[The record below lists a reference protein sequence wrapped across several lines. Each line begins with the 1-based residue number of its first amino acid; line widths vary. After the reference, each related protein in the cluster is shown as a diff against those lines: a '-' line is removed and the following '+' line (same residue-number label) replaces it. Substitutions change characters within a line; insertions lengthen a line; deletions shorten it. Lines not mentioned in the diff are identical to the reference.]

1 MGQEGLQIMS
11 KKLFVLLLV
20 LSLGLAVTGLQA
32 QITTATLVGTVTD
45 STGAVVP
52 GTQVSATNI
61 DTNASKSALT
71 NDQGAYRIEFLPVGN
86 YKIEVSAKG
95 FKTYDRTGI
104 VLEVAQIAQLDVQ
117 LQIGKT
123 GETVEVNDA
132 LPLIN
137 VTNPEIGRTV
147 QPQEIAA
154 LPLVNRD
161 VYKLLDLTP
170 GVQRNDDANIILG
183 YPEQHTL
190 INGGVDGGTGSVNYY
205 LDGGNNMTGLRNTG
219 NILPSPDAIQEFRV
233 QTNSYSAEYG
243 RYANGVVN
251 VLTKSGTNNWHG
263 SLFEYVRNTMFNAN
277 PWGSSGLPSPP
288 LHRNQFGGTVGG
300 PIIHD
305 KTFFF
310 LSYEALRQITNPFLT
325 GAVVPT
331 LAERGGDFSAAGEP
345 VIVDPVTKAQFPLN
359 KVPVAR
365 MDPVALNILNNFIPM
380 PNTLN
385 TTTGVF
391 DAWQGFI
398 RNFDH
403 RDQGLIKI
411 DHALTHNQQLSVSF
425 FETYGRS
432 NKSAGGNLP
441 WSIQRFDWRQ
451 YNANLSHTWTLNDHM
466 INQVWANYTR
476 NFGGRLN
483 LPETSL
489 TALSVAAGVPFTA
502 TGPFT
507 IQGTPGLPQLAI
519 SGGPT
524 TFTLGESIAGPVAG
538 TNFYS
543 LRDVFSYNHGRHS
556 IKFGGEVSLDKDIQ
570 QTLLNNYGVFGF
582 NGSITSGTVA
592 GKKTNGNGFADFLLG
607 APNSFSQDAPVTG
620 YTNSWYTGLF
630 VQDDW
635 RVNNRLTVNLGLR
648 YDIQTPPV
656 DTGRLNRESTF
667 IPGPEVGLPGAIVQ
681 STVNPAAPPGMLFA
695 GDPGVPRGVVP
706 TRKDHFSP
714 RIGFA
719 WDPMGDG
726 KTSIRAGAGVFY
738 GSLSGNQWNTTTNFE
753 PFAIRLT
760 LANAGNAVTGA
771 TLSNPYRGLK
781 GGDPFPYNGTFV
793 SGGSI
798 FGADRN
804 FEWPYTYQLNFS
816 VQHQFTKDLSVMAAY
831 VGSLSHNLPF
841 AVDLNQAFPSL
852 TAATASANILSRR
865 PYTGFAAPTPSI
877 APFGAI
883 LLMESNQTAQYHG
896 FQLSATKRMGHHFSL
911 NGFYTYSK
919 TLESVQLQ
927 NNTSQ
932 GGAQDF
938 RNLRAERG
946 RADDDLRHIF
956 VMSGL
961 WDLDYYGGE
970 NSVAKWLLNGWSI
983 DPIIRVHSG
992 YPFTVTN
999 GADAN
1004 LTGNTANERA
1014 SFATTA
1020 PLFPNNCAN
1029 ADGSMGARVGTV
1041 NCWFNTSLYV
1051 RNPTTPGL
1059 TLLDGNV
1066 PRNLLNGPGY
1076 FDVDMTIARHFKL
1089 SERFDLEFRA
1099 EGSNIFN
1106 RANLNPPGANAGAP
1120 PSGGFTNPAGTAN
1133 YGRIIS
1139 AQEPRLLQFG
1149 LRLTF

>member
-52 GTQVSATNI
+52 GAEVSATNI
-61 DTNASKSALT
+61 DTNAHKSVAT

-86 YKIEVSAKG
+86 YKLQVSSRG
-95 FKTYDRTGI
+95 FKTYNRTGI
-104 VLEVAQIAQLDVQ
+104 VLEVAQLAQLDVQ
-117 LQIGKT
+117 LEIGKT

-170 GVQRNDDANIILG
+170 GVQRNDDANILLG

-205 LDGGNNMTGLRNTG
+205 LDGGSNMTGLRNTG

-243 RYANGVVN
+243 RFANGVVN
-251 VLTKSGTNNWHG
+251 VLTKSGTNRWHG

-277 PWGSSGLPSPP
+277 PWGFVPPAPGAPPQPKSSP

-331 LAERGGDFSAAGEP
+331 LAERSGDFSADPG
-345 VIVDPVTKAQFPLN
+345 IVDPTTKKLFVGN
-359 KVPVAR
+359 KIPAGR
-365 MDPVALNILNNFIPM
+365 QDPTALAILNGFLPM
-380 PNTLN
+380 PNATN
-385 TTTGVF
+385 PVTGVF
-391 DAWQGFI
+391 DAWQGFVS
-398 RNFDH
+398 NFDH

-411 DHALTHNQQLSVSF
+411 DHALTHNQQLAASF
-425 FETYGRS
+425 FETYG
-432 NKSAGGNLP
+432 KSDRVAGTGTNLP
-441 WSIQRFDWRQ
+441 WTLQQFHWRQ
-451 YNANLSHTWTLNDHM
+451 YNANVSHTWTLNDHM
-466 INQVWANYTR
+466 INQIWANYTR

-483 LPETSL
+483 TPQLSL
-489 TALSVAAGVPFTA
+489 GNLGSLFTV
-502 TGPFT
+502 
-507 IQGTPGLPQLAI
+507 QGTPSLPQITI
-519 SGGPT
+519 SGGPDT
-524 TFTLGESIAGPVAG
+524 MTLGSQIAGPIAG

-543 LRDVFSYNHGRHS
+543 LRDVFSFNHGRHA
-556 IKFGGEVSLDKDIQ
+556 IKFGAEVSLDKDIQ

-582 NGSITSGTVA
+582 NGSATAGTVTGVKFA
-592 GKKTNGNGFADFLLG
+592 GNGFADFLLG
-607 APNSFSQDAPVTG
+607 VPNSITQDAPVTG

-630 VQDDW
+630 VQDDI

-667 IPGPEVGLPGAIVQ
+667 VPGPEVGLPGAIVQ
-681 STVNPAAPPGMLFA
+681 STVNPSAPPGLLFA
-695 GDPGVPRGVVP
+695 GDAGIPRGVAQ

-719 WDPMGDG
+719 FDPLGDG
-726 KTSIRAGAGVFY
+726 KTSIRGGAGIFY

-760 LANAGNAVTGA
+760 LPNASNALTGA
-771 TLSNPYRGLK
+771 TLTNPYRGLA
-781 GGDPFPYNGTFV
+781 GGDPFPYNGTFI

-816 VQHQFTKDLSVMAAY
+816 VQHQFTKDLSIMAAY
-831 VGSLSHNLPF
+831 VGSLSHNLPY
-841 AVDLNQAFPSL
+841 AVDLNQALFTP
-852 TAATASANILSRR
+852 TASNSGASILARR
-865 PYTGFAAPTPSI
+865 PYTTFINSTNPLIPS
-877 APFGAI
+877 FGQI

-896 FQLSATKRMGHHFSL
+896 FQVSATKRMGHHFSL

-932 GGAQDF
+932 AGAEDF
-938 RNLRAERG
+938 RNLRLERG
-946 RADDDLRHIF
+946 RADDDLRHQI

-961 WDLDYYGGE
+961 WDLSYYSGDSGI
-970 NSVAKWLLNGWSI
+970 AKWVLNGWSV
-983 DPIIRVHSG
+983 DPILKFHSG
-992 YPFTVTN
+992 YPFTITN
-999 GADAN
+999 SVDAN
-1004 LTGNTANERA
+1004 LTGNTGNERA

-1020 PLFPNNCAN
+1020 PLYPNNCAN
-1029 ADGSMGARVGTV
+1029 ADGSMGARVGTAA
-1041 NCWFNTSLYV
+1041 CWFNTSLYV
-1051 RNPTTPGL
+1051 RNPVTTGVFV
-1059 TLLDGNV
+1059 DGNT
-1066 PRNLLNGPGY
+1066 PRNLVTGPG
-1076 FDVDMTIARHFKL
+1076 FVDVDLAIARHFKFG
-1089 SERFDLEFRA
+1089 ERFDLEFRA
-1099 EGSNIFN
+1099 EGTNVLN

-1120 PSGGFTNPAGTAN
+1120 PSGGFTNPVGTSN

-1139 AQEPRLLQFG
+1139 ADLPRQLQFG

>member
-1 MGQEGLQIMS
+1 VGREGLQIMS

-52 GTQVSATNI
+52 GAQVSATNI
-61 DTNASKSALT
+61 DTNANKSVAT

-86 YKIEVSAKG
+86 YKLQVSSRG
-95 FKTYDRTGI
+95 FKTYNRTGI
-104 VLEVAQIAQLDVQ
+104 VLEVAQLAQLDVQ
-117 LQIGKT
+117 LEIGKT

-137 VTNPEIGRTV
+137 VTSPEIGRTI

-170 GVQRNDDANIILG
+170 GVQRNDDANILLG
-183 YPEQHTL
+183 FPEQHTL
-190 INGGVDGGTGSVNYY
+190 INGGVDGGTGSVNYF

-219 NILPSPDAIQEFRV
+219 NILPGPDAIQEFRV

-277 PWGSSGLPSPP
+277 PWGTSGLPSPP

-305 KTFFF
+305 KTFVFF
-310 LSYEALRQITNPFLT
+310 SYEGLRQITNPFLT

-331 LAERGGDFSAAGEP
+331 LAERGGDFSATGEP
-345 VIVDPVTKAQFPLN
+345 AIVDPKTKAQFPGN
-359 KVPVAR
+359 KIPAGR
-365 MDPVALNILNNFIPM
+365 MDPVALNVLNFIPQ
-380 PNTLN
+380 PNVLN

-391 DAWQGFI
+391 DGWQGFI
-398 RNFDH
+398 SNFDY
-403 RDQGLIKI
+403 RDQGLLKI
-411 DHALTHNQQLSVSF
+411 DYALTHNQQLSASLF
-425 FETYGRS
+425 DTRG
-432 NKSAGGNLP
+432 KSDKLPAGNLP
-441 WSIQRFDWRQ
+441 WALQRFDWHQ
-451 YNANLSHTWTLNDHM
+451 YDANLSHTWTVNDHM
-466 INQVWANYTR
+466 INQIWANYTR

-483 LPETSL
+483 MAGILGLPLNASL
-489 TALSVAAGVPFTA
+489 A
-502 TGPFT
+502 TFGSAFT
-507 IQGTPGLPQLAI
+507 IQGTPDLPQFAI
-519 SGGPT
+519 SGGPD
-524 TFTLGESIAGPVAG
+524 TFTLGQAIGGPVAG

-543 LRDVFSYNHGRHS
+543 LRDVFSWNRGRHA
-556 IKFGGEVSLDKDIQ
+556 IKFGAEVSLDKDIQ
-570 QTLLNNYGVFGF
+570 QTLLNNYGVFTF
-582 NGSITSGTVA
+582 NGNLTKGTVA
-592 GKKTNGNGFADFLLG
+592 GKPTNGNGFADFLLG
-607 APNSFSQDAPVTG
+607 LPSSITQDAPVTG
-620 YTNSWYTGLF
+620 YTNSWYNAYF
-630 VQDDW
+630 VQDDI

-656 DTGRLNRESTF
+656 DTGHLNRESTF
-667 IPGPEVGLPGAIVQ
+667 VPGPEIGLPGVVVQ

-695 GDPGVPRGVVP
+695 GDPGVPRGIVP
-706 TRKDHFSP
+706 TRHDHFSP
-714 RIGFA
+714 RVGFA
-719 WDPMGDG
+719 FDPLGDG
-726 KTSIRAGAGVFY
+726 KTSIRAGAGIFY

-760 LANAGNAVTGA
+760 LANAGSVTGA
-771 TLSNPYRGLK
+771 TLSNPYNNLK
-781 GGDPFPYNGTFV
+781 GGDPFPYNGAFV
-793 SGGSI
+793 AGGSI
-798 FGADRN
+798 FGANRN

-816 VQHQFTKDLSVMAAY
+816 VQHQFMKDLSIMAAY
-831 VGSLSHNLPF
+831 VGSMSHNLPF
-841 AVDLNQAFPSL
+841 AVDLNQALPSP
-852 TAATASANILSRR
+852 TATTASANILARR
-865 PYTGFAAPTPSI
+865 PYSVLNPTVTPL
-877 APFGAI
+877 GAI
-883 LLMESNQTAQYHG
+883 LLMQSNQTADYHS
-896 FQLSATKRMGHHFSL
+896 FQLSATKRMGHHFSF

-927 NNTSQ
+927 NNTTM

-938 RNLRAERG
+938 TNLRAERG
-946 RADDDLRHIF
+946 RSDDDLRHIF

-961 WDLDYYGGE
+961 WDLSYYGGE
-970 NSVAKWLLNGWSI
+970 NSIAKWVLNGWSV

-992 YPFTVTN
+992 FPFTITN

-1014 SFATTA
+1014 SFATT
-1020 PLFPNNCAN
+1020 PPPFPNNCVN
-1029 ADGSMGARVGTV
+1029 ADGSMGARVGTI

-1051 RNPTTPGL
+1051 RNQATNGQFT
-1059 TLLDGNV
+1059 DGNM

-1089 SERFDLEFRA
+1089 GERFNLEFRA

-1106 RANLNPPGANAGAP
+1106 RANLNPPGAGGGSSP
-1120 PSGGFTNPAGTAN
+1120 PTGGYTNPAGTAN
-1133 YGRIIS
+1133 YGRIIA